1 MRYLVCTAG
10 GTAVRDRIDQLAE
23 ECFPE
28 IKRLRE
34 TLHQDYPEPSLREYR
49 TTAFIREHLA
59 DLGLEEQKISTVD
72 TGVVYLLRGGA
83 ASGDAPTVALRAD
96 IDALEIEEQ
105 TGLPY
110 ASRAVAESV
119 GENGICSSVPMMHAC
134 GHDGHTAILMG
145 VARILAGIRD
155 SLPGN
160 VKLIFQPG
168 EEGFAGAKKMVEGGV
183 LDGVEAIF
191 GLHGREKVG
200 SGKIGLELVPM
211 AAMDNLK
218 ITIRGQGCHGG
229 YPHAGR
235 DPIVMA
241 AHVITAL
248 QAIVSREVAAAD
260 QAVIT
265 IGVIRGGTRLNVIP
279 DVVHMEGTM
288 RTRDVKVREAVV
300 AAIRRV
306 CTHVAQ
312 GLGGEAEV
320 AIGDGYPATRNNPE
334 MMEFVREVGNK
345 VLGPENVLD
354 FNEQVMGAEDFSFY
368 LEDQGGVPGTV
379 FRLGTDAT
387 VPLHNA
393 GFDFGDGPLLPG
405 MRLMASLAAEYLE
418 RARSRAG
425 A

>member
-1 MRYLVCTAG
+1 
-10 GTAVRDRIDQLAE
+10 
-23 ECFPE
+23 
-28 IKRLRE
+28 
-34 TLHQDYPEPSLREYR
+34 
-49 TTAFIREHLA
+49 
-59 DLGLEEQKISTVD
+59 
-72 TGVVYLLRGGA
+72 
-83 ASGDAPTVALRAD
+83 
-96 IDALEIEEQ
+96 
-105 TGLPY
+105 
-110 ASRAVAESV
+110 
-119 GENGICSSVPMMHAC
+119 
-134 GHDGHTAILMG
+134 
-145 VARILAGIRD
+145 
-155 SLPGN
+155 
-160 VKLIFQPG
+160 
-168 EEGFAGAKKMVEGGV
+168 
-183 LDGVEAIF
+183 
-191 GLHGREKVG
+191 
-200 SGKIGLELVPM
+200 
-211 AAMDNLK
+211 
-218 ITIRGQGCHGG
+218 
-229 YPHAGR
+229 
-235 DPIVMA
+235 MA